1 MLITPSTTL
10 GVGGVKEFGPH
21 ITSRRHWILNFR
33 QAVAAWLHGASAK
46 DSSVMLSIAFA
57 EVTTAEAGMCVYFYA
72 RTTPPIPNS
81 PTHPPTHWL
90 SSWPGPY
97 NYRENIDSSVT
108 FLPPDASTEYT
119 VYSCT
124 SVSNNCTQQACIV
137 CISESTCVCVRTEAL
152 IRGLE
157 RCSEDCALLFSILAS
172 RPSSLL
178 SVSIRFRGARLLHSP
193 LSPLPHQH

>member
-1 MLITPSTTL
+1 
-10 GVGGVKEFGPH
+10 
-21 ITSRRHWILNFR
+21 
-33 QAVAAWLHGASAK
+33 
-46 DSSVMLSIAFA
+46 MLSISFA

-72 RTTPPIPNS
+72 RTPPPLH
-81 PTHPPTHWL
+81 PPPTHWL

-97 NYRENIDSSVT
+97 NYRENIDSSMT
-108 FLPPDASTEYT
+108 FLPPDASTECT
-119 VYSCT
+119 VYSST

-137 CISESTCVCVRTEAL
+137 CISESTCVCVCAEAL

-178 SVSIRFRGARLLHSP
+178 SVSIRFRGARPLHSP
-193 LSPLPHQH
+193 LSSLPHQH

>member
-1 MLITPSTTL
+1 
-10 GVGGVKEFGPH
+10 
-21 ITSRRHWILNFR
+21 
-33 QAVAAWLHGASAK
+33 
-46 DSSVMLSIAFA
+46 MLSIAFA

-72 RTTPPIPNS
+72 RTP
-81 PTHPPTHWL
+81 HPPPPPSHWL

-97 NYRENIDSSVT
+97 NYRENIDSSMT

-119 VYSCT
+119 VYSST

-137 CISESTCVCVRTEAL
+137 CISERTCVCTEAL

-193 LSPLPHQH
+193 LSSLPHQH

>member
-1 MLITPSTTL
+1 MLVTPSTTL
-10 GVGGVKEFGPH
+10 GGQRIWTLHWSSLTLNTEFWAGR
-21 ITSRRHWILNFR
+21 SGL
-33 QAVAAWLHGASAK
+33 ASCASVRE
-46 DSSVMLSIAFA
+46 SSVMLSIAFA
-57 EVTTAEAGMCVYFYA
+57 EVRTAEAGMCVYFYA
-72 RTTPPIPNS
+72 RTP
-81 PTHPPTHWL
+81 HPPTPSHWL
-90 SSWPGPY
+90 SSWLGPY
-97 NYRENIDSSVT
+97 NYRENIDSSMT

-119 VYSCT
+119 VYSST

-137 CISESTCVCVRTEAL
+137 CISERMCVCTEAL

-193 LSPLPHQH
+193 LSSLPHQH

>member
-1 MLITPSTTL
+1 MCQCERKFSRAVDSFCRGNDSRSWNVCLFLCQDPPPPS
-10 GVGGVKEFGPH
+10 
-21 ITSRRHWILNFR
+21 
-33 QAVAAWLHGASAK
+33 
-46 DSSVMLSIAFA
+46 
-57 EVTTAEAGMCVYFYA
+57 
-72 RTTPPIPNS
+72 
-81 PTHPPTHWL
+81 HWL

-97 NYRENIDSSVT
+97 NYRENIDSSMT

-119 VYSCT
+119 VYSST

-137 CISESTCVCVRTEAL
+137 CISERMYVCTEAL

-193 LSPLPHQH
+193 LSSLPHQH

>member
-1 MLITPSTTL
+1 
-10 GVGGVKEFGPH
+10 
-21 ITSRRHWILNFR
+21 
-33 QAVAAWLHGASAK
+33 
-46 DSSVMLSIAFA
+46 MLSIAFA
-57 EVTTAEAGMCVYFYA
+57 EVTTADAGMRVYFYA
-72 RTTPPIPNS
+72 RTPPA
-81 PTHPPTHWL
+81 TQPPTHWL

-97 NYRENIDSSVT
+97 NYRENIDSSMT

-119 VYSCT
+119 VYSST

-137 CISESTCVCVRTEAL
+137 CISESTCVCTEAL

-193 LSPLPHQH
+193 LSSLPHQR